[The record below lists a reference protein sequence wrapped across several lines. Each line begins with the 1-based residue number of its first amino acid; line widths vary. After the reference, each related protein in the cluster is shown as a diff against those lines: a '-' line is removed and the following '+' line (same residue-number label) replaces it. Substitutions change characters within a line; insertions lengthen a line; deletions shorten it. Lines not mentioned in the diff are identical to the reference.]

1 MKAFRFFSVLI
12 VLAATAFAGDGAKP
26 SAASPSQAP
35 GSATTAGL
43 LPTQFSGWQLS
54 GSPQTSKDPGLA
66 DPANAALL
74 KEYGFT
80 DFQSGTY
87 TRDDGRKLT
96 LKAAR
101 FADASGAY
109 GAFTYYK
116 LPQMLKETIPDQAA
130 SLNERVLFYRGNIL
144 VDVVFE
150 KLSAMSAAELRELSQ
165 ALPSPTGN
173 TRNLPSLPA
182 YLPKLGYVR
191 NTAKYVV
198 GPIGL
203 EKISSPVPAQ
213 LVDFGVG
220 SEVALGTYQTSDG
233 LATLI
238 LVSYPT
244 PQIAA
249 EHLRLLDAAHQTNS
263 QQPGS
268 ATAQNASS
276 PSAASPNV
284 ASPNTT
290 APNAPVLNIGPVF
303 DKRTGP
309 MLVIAT
315 GTISADDAKALLSLV
330 NYEADITWNENT
342 YTGKKNNLGNL
353 LLNVFMLCAILM
365 AFSAVAGLAFGGIRI
380 FFNRILPESLL
391 HRNKEVEFISLNL
404 AEGQVNESDS
414 NVSSSIKAG

>member
-1 MKAFRFFSVLI
+1 MKAFRIVPVLI
-12 VLAATAFAGDGAKP
+12 LLLAAALGAEGP
-26 SAASPSQAP
+26 SSKLTPSPS
-35 GSATTAGL
+35 L
-43 LPTQFSGWQLS
+43 LPPQFSGWQLS
-54 GSPQTSKDPGLA
+54 GSPRTSNDPGVA

-87 TRDDGRKLT
+87 VRDDGRKLN

-109 GAFTYYK
+109 GAFTFYK

-130 SLNERVLFYRGNIL
+130 SLNERVLFYRGNVL

-150 KLSAMSAAELRELSQ
+150 KVSAMSAAELRELAL
-165 ALPSPTGN
+165 ALPLPVGN

-182 YLPKLGYVR
+182 YLPKLGYVK

-198 GPIGL
+198 GPVGL
-203 EKISSPVPAQ
+203 EKIGSPLPAP
-213 LVDFGVG
+213 LVDFSVG
-220 SEVALGTYQTSDG
+220 SEVATGTYQTSDG
-233 LATLI
+233 QGTLI
-238 LVSYPT
+238 LISYPT

-249 EHLRLLDAAHQTNS
+249 EHLRQLDAARQPNP

-268 ATAQNASS
+268 AAT
-276 PSAASPNV
+276 
-284 ASPNTT
+284 
-290 APNAPVLNIGPVF
+290 LNIGPVF

-315 GTISADDAKALLSLV
+315 GAVSESDAKALLSLV
-330 NYEADITWNENT
+330 NYEADVTWNENT

-391 HRNKEVEFISLNL
+391 HKKKDVGFISLNL
-404 AEGQVNESDS
+404 SEGQVDPSESS
-414 NVSSSIKAG
+414 VSSSIKAG

>member
-1 MKAFRFFSVLI
+1 MKFFRIVSVLI
-12 VLAATAFAGDGAKP
+12 VFLATAFAGEGARAAP
-26 SAASPSQAP
+26 AATSIPAATSA
-35 GSATTAGL
+35 L
-43 LPTQFSGWQLS
+43 LPPQFSGWQIS
-54 GSPQTSKDPGLA
+54 SSTQTSKDPAVA

-80 DFQSGTY
+80 DFESATY

-109 GAFTYYK
+109 GTFTYYK

-165 ALPSPTGN
+165 ALPLPAGN

-182 YLPKLGYVR
+182 YLPKPGYVK

-198 GPIGL
+198 GPVGL
-203 EKISSPVPAQ
+203 EKISSPIPQQ
-213 LVDFGVG
+213 LVDFSVG

-233 LATLI
+233 QATLI
-238 LVSYPT
+238 LISYPT

-249 EHLRLLDAAHQTNS
+249 EHLRQLDAARQPNP

-268 ATAQNASS
+268 AAT
-276 PSAASPNV
+276 
-284 ASPNTT
+284 
-290 APNAPVLNIGPVF
+290 LNIGPIF

-315 GTISADDAKALLSLV
+315 GAISQGDAKSLLSAV
-330 NYEADITWNENT
+330 NYEADVTWNENT

-391 HRNKEVEFISLNL
+391 HRKKDEEFISLNL
-404 AEGQVNESDS
+404 TEGQVAEAGSD
-414 NVSSSIKAG
+414 VSPSIKAG

>member
-1 MKAFRFFSVLI
+1 MFMKAARIISVLI
-12 VLAATAFAGDGAKP
+12 VLSATALAGEGAARP
-26 SAASPSQAP
+26 A
-35 GSATTAGL
+35 L
-43 LPTQFSGWQLS
+43 LPPQFSGWQIS
-54 GSPQTSKDPGLA
+54 GALQTSI
-66 DPANAALL
+66 DPAVADAPNAGLL

-80 DFQSGTY
+80 DLESATY

-101 FADASGAY
+101 FSDAIGAY
-109 GAFTYYK
+109 VAFTYYK

-144 VDVVFE
+144 VDVIFE

-165 ALPSPTGN
+165 ALPLPAGSS
-173 TRNLPSLPA
+173 RNLPSLPA
-182 YLPKLGYVR
+182 YLPKLGYVK

-198 GPIGL
+198 GPVGL
-203 EKISSPVPAQ
+203 ERISSPLPAQ
-213 LVDFGVG
+213 LVDFSVS

-233 LATLI
+233 QATLI
-238 LVSYPT
+238 LISYPT

-249 EHLRLLDAAHQTNS
+249 EHLRQIDAARLPNP

-268 ATAQNASS
+268 GAT
-276 PSAASPNV
+276 
-284 ASPNTT
+284 
-290 APNAPVLNIGPVF
+290 LNIGPVF

-309 MLVIAT
+309 ILVVAT
-315 GTISADDAKALLSLV
+315 GAISSDDAKSLLSAV
-330 NYEADITWNENT
+330 NYEADVTWNENT

-353 LLNVFMLCAILM
+353 LLNIFMLCAILM

-391 HRNKEVEFISLNL
+391 HRKKEVEFISLNL
-404 AEGQVNESDS
+404 SEGDEAVTNS

>member
-1 MKAFRFFSVLI
+1 MFIKAARIISVLI
-12 VLAATAFAGDGAKP
+12 VLSATALAGEGAARP
-26 SAASPSQAP
+26 A
-35 GSATTAGL
+35 L
-43 LPTQFSGWQLS
+43 LPPQFSGWQIS
-54 GSPQTSKDPGLA
+54 GAPQTSI
-66 DPANAALL
+66 DPAAADAPNAGLL

-80 DFQSGTY
+80 DLESATY

-101 FADASGAY
+101 FSDASGAY

-165 ALPSPTGN
+165 ALPLPAGSS
-173 TRNLPSLPA
+173 RNLPSLPA
-182 YLPKLGYVR
+182 YLPKLGYVK

-198 GPIGL
+198 GPVGL
-203 EKISSPVPAQ
+203 ERISSPLPAQ
-213 LVDFGVG
+213 LVDFSVS

-233 LATLI
+233 QATLI
-238 LVSYPT
+238 LISYPT

-249 EHLRLLDAAHQTNS
+249 EHLRQIDAARLPNP

-268 ATAQNASS
+268 GAT
-276 PSAASPNV
+276 
-284 ASPNTT
+284 
-290 APNAPVLNIGPVF
+290 LNIGPVF

-309 MLVIAT
+309 ILVIAT
-315 GTISADDAKALLSLV
+315 GAISSDDAKSLLSAV

-353 LLNVFMLCAILM
+353 LLNIFMLCAILM

-391 HRNKEVEFISLNL
+391 HRKKEVEFISLNL
-404 AEGQVNESDS
+404 SEGDEAVTNS

>member
-1 MKAFRFFSVLI
+1 M
-12 VLAATAFAGDGAKP
+12 
-26 SAASPSQAP
+26 
-35 GSATTAGL
+35 
-43 LPTQFSGWQLS
+43 S
-54 GSPQTSKDPGLA
+54 GSPQMSKDPAVA

-80 DFQSGTY
+80 DFESATY

-101 FADASGAY
+101 FADATGSY

-165 ALPSPTGN
+165 ALPLPVGSS
-173 TRNLPSLPA
+173 RNLPILPA
-182 YLPKLGYVR
+182 YLPKLGYVK

-198 GPIGL
+198 GPVGL
-203 EKISSPVPAQ
+203 EKISSPIPLQ
-213 LVDFGVG
+213 LVDFAVG
-220 SEVALGTYQTSDG
+220 AEVALGTYQTSDG
-233 LATLI
+233 RATLI
-238 LVSYPT
+238 LISYPT

-249 EHLRLLDAAHQTNS
+249 EHLRQLDAAHQPNP
-263 QQPGS
+263 QQPAGS
-268 ATAQNASS
+268 ATLNAG
-276 PSAASPNV
+276 
-284 ASPNTT
+284 T
-290 APNAPVLNIGPVF
+290 VF

-315 GTISADDAKALLSLV
+315 GAISQDDAKSLLGLV
-330 NYEADITWNENT
+330 NYEADVTWNEAA
-342 YTGKKNNLGNL
+342 YTGKKNNLANL
-353 LLNVFMLCAILM
+353 LLNVFLLCAILM
-365 AFSAVAGLAFGGIRI
+365 AFSAVAGLAFGGLRLL
-380 FFNRILPESLL
+380 FSRILPERLL
-391 HRNKEVEFISLNL
+391 HREKEVEFISLNL
-404 AEGQVNESDS
+404 SEGEAAAANS